1 MSNKRGL
8 NYVIPIRPVPRK
20 RTATSAPPPSNT
32 PPIRPTPQR
41 YGALSKGKKEG
52 NLLDEVPNDKD
63 IELFQRVWWQVR
75 TTRILPKGT
84 KKFDGKR
91 TSRANLQYHLKNL
104 RTFLK
109 KGPTKYTDE
118 VTSSVDWYR
127 LIMDDYESNQLPLD
141 VYYLL
146 NNHPEWTWERKPGP
160 ISPTPLRRPNEK
172 TDPNKA
178 ALQYNIQQRAK
189 NDALK
194 ARAEEWKKS
203 KMSSFI
209 QKGPKFVECVE
220 CNKEMTRQASEK
232 HSWQACFRNKHGH
245 NKCIYCHKEFGNM
258 RTRQAHEP
266 KCDYIER
273 VVTVN

>member
-8 NYVIPIRPVPRK
+8 NHVIPIRPVPRK
-20 RTATSAPPPSNT
+20 RTATSAPPRRISHL
-32 PPIRPTPQR
+32 IRPTPQL
-41 YGALSKGKKEG
+41 YGALSKGKPYS
-52 NLLDEVPNDKD
+52 LDEVPNDKD

-146 NNHPEWTWERKPGP
+146 NNHPEWTWDRKPGP
-160 ISPTPLRRPNEK
+160 ISHTPLRRPNEK

-178 ALQYNIQQRAK
+178 VLQYNIQQRAK
-189 NDALK
+189 NEALK

-203 KMSSFI
+203 NMSSFI
-209 QKGPKFVECVE
+209 QSKKGPTFIECVE
-220 CNKEMTRQASEK
+220 CNKEMTRQAAK
-232 HSWQACFRNKHGH
+232 RHSWQACFRHKHGY
-245 NKCIYCHKEFGNM
+245 NKCIFCHKEFGDM
-258 RTRQAHEP
+258 KTRHAHET
-266 KCDYIER
+266 KCDHIER